1 MLKSGVFFKNIGRC
15 LRSLVVAVSYF
26 VVFLRY
32 PALHGSCVPGDEV
45 SCTADQLHDYPVTY
59 HTPLHCKYLLY
70 VALVANT
77 VPRNLLF
84 VSKQQVLTCW
94 C

>member
-1 MLKSGVFFKNIGRC
+1 MLKKALSKRIGCC

-32 PALHGSCVPGDEV
+32 PALHGSCVPGDEI
-45 SCTADQLHDYPVTY
+45 SCTADQLHDHLVTY

-70 VALVANT
+70 VALVAKSVST
-77 VPRNLLF
+77 NL
-84 VSKQQVLTCW
+84 VLVEDNSNFQLAAV
-94 C
+94 